1 MPSATATPS
10 TGFTTEERAARKERA
25 REVTA
30 ITCANDN
37 WASGDSD
44 LAVIDFGRVGAG
56 FEVRPVIR
64 PYHPP
69 HERATVPQLD
79 RRPAKPGPIE
89 GATDVD

>member
-1 MPSATATPS
+1 MASATATPS
-10 TGFTTEERAARKERA
+10 TGFTTEERAAMKERA

-30 ITCANDN
+30 VTRANDN

-44 LAVIDFGRVGAG
+44 LAVIDFGRVGGG
-56 FEVRPVIR
+56 FEVRRVIR

-69 HERATVPQLD
+69 QEGATVPQLD

>member
-10 TGFTTEERAARKERA
+10 TGFTTEERAAMKEWA
-25 REVTA
+25 RELTAVTR
-30 ITCANDN
+30 ANDN

-44 LAVIDFGRVGAG
+44 LAVIDFGRLRGG

-64 PYHPP
+64 PY
-69 HERATVPQLD
+69 RQPQLD

>member
-1 MPSATATPS
+1 M
-10 TGFTTEERAARKERA
+10 TEWA
-25 REVTA
+25 RELTAVTR
-30 ITCANDN
+30 ANDN

-44 LAVIDFGRVGAG
+44 LAVIDFGRLRGG

-69 HERATVPQLD
+69 DEGATVRQLD
-79 RRPAKPGPIE
+79 RGPAKPGPIE

>member
-1 MPSATATPS
+1 MASATATPS
-10 TGFTTEERAARKERA
+10 TGFTTEERAAMKKRA

-30 ITCANDN
+30 VTRANDN

-44 LAVIDFGRVGAG
+44 LAVIDFGRVGGG

-64 PYHPP
+64 PYHAPD
-69 HERATVPQLD
+69 ERATVPQLD